1 REGGARRLRAVAT
14 AAIRCAPNRDGLVE
28 AIARAAGVDVDVLT
42 AEEEARLAFSGAT
55 ALIDPP
61 PAGSIGVVD
70 VGGGSSELAVGTVAE
85 GARWIV
91 SLPVGSG
98 VLADAHLRSDPPAP
112 GELAAL
118 REAAARAFGAISPP
132 HTDIAVAVGGSATSL
147 RRLVGPV
154 LDEESIAEALEAFA
168 EAFPKRQLRPVLRDV
183 KRLADVLGERRDPD
197 VHIAEFSKLRGEL
210 AEADHPGVDLLL
222 DSLLEEQAR
231 GNERLAA
238 ALEEARESDLPG
250 RLAALARQELGGEA
264 EPPPEP
270 APARAPAAEV
280 GT

>member
-1 REGGARRLRAVAT
+1 MAKAREIAIDPDEPFGAAARRVVSVRAGELFDHAENVLDTGDIERVHDMRVTTRRLRA
-14 AAIRCAPNRDGLVE
+14 
-28 AIARAAGVDVDVLT
+28 
-42 AEEEARLAFSGAT
+42 
-55 ALIDPP
+55 
-61 PAGSIGVVD
+61 
-70 VGGGSSELAVGTVAE
+70 
-85 GARWIV
+85 
-91 SLPVGSG
+91 
-98 VLADAHLRSDPPAP
+98 
-112 GELAAL
+112 
-118 REAAARAFGAISPP
+118 
-132 HTDIAVAVGGSATSL
+132 
-147 RRLVGPV
+147 
-154 LDEESIAEALEAFA
+154 ALEVFA

-183 KRLADVLGERRDPD
+183 KRLADALGERRDPD

-270 APARAPAAEV
+270 APALAPAPEV